1 MHKVFALLIFTLGFT
16 IHSVEAQRA
25 PSVDDPAEVAYQK
38 RILKS
43 RINGVY
49 IPKDLYDSFAQLNRL
64 MDEPTRQQFKSMT
77 EEEAGK
83 KLYLIMWMGNNW
95 GMYQGSRLSHYI
107 QNLGI
112 TNPEHK
118 AHFLIITYHRE
129 LNKKE
134 LDIKERVEFYQMKVE
149 EDKARRAKKGKVI
162 HEETRQRPRNSS
174 N

>member
-1 MHKVFALLIFTLGFT
+1 MHKVFALLILTLGCT
-16 IHSVEAQRA
+16 ITTVDAQRA

-49 IPKDLYDSFAQLNRL
+49 IPKDLYDAFAQLNRL
-64 MDEPTRQQFKSMT
+64 MDAPTRQHFKSMT

-83 KLYLIMWMGNNW
+83 KLYLIMWMCNNW

-107 QNLGI
+107 QNIGI

-129 LNKKE
+129 VNEKDLN
-134 LDIKERVEFYQMKVE
+134 IKERVEFYQKKVE
-149 EDKARRAKKGKVI
+149 EEKARKAKRGKVI
-162 HEETRQRPRNSS
+162 HEETRQGPRN
-174 N
+174 

>member
-1 MHKVFALLIFTLGFT
+1 MHKFFALIILSLGFT
-16 IHSVEAQRA
+16 ITTMEAQRA

-49 IPKDLYDSFAQLNRL
+49 IPKDLYDAFAQLNRL
-64 MDEPTRQQFKSMT
+64 MDAPTRQMFKSMT

-112 TNPEHK
+112 SNPEHK
-118 AHFLIITYHRE
+118 ADFLIIT
-129 LNKKE
+129 
-134 LDIKERVEFYQMKVE
+134 
-149 EDKARRAKKGKVI
+149 
-162 HEETRQRPRNSS
+162 
-174 N
+174 